1 MWRYLLFLSA
11 FCLLSVG
18 CGSSEESEVTQ
29 SVDEKGATGT
39 DEGQNE
45 KPTSEQ
51 EANLNSII
59 KRTNKLLQVGNFR
72 QAMDVISRAMVNH
85 PENSSLYRIRAIL
98 HQKTG
103 QSSSAMTDYTQA
115 VQLDPN
121 NAPLQDEVGFY
132 LFSVGEVAAAQK
144 HIEQAVIID
153 PQFFAAWNH
162 LGLIQITSGELTKA
176 RKSLSTAIKIKPDY
190 VDALINR
197 GFAAY
202 QLKQFDKALADYN
215 AALKINPDA
224 VNAHNNL
231 GLIDYEKEDYQ
242 SAVAN
247 FTKCIMLEPKNPK
260 YFEHRRMAYLK
271 LGMNIEASN
280 DANQWKQLQQRSLVN
295 QQITRQP
302 ANAIGYLARAEL
314 AFRDGHFKKALLD
327 FDRAVQLNDNLPQ
340 AWYGR
345 AKARFELEEYNLVI
359 DDCSRAL
366 AINPLQPIYSL
377 RGEAFLKLGKI
388 DQALEDFHS
397 AKRLDPTVAEAFLK
411 KAEELESLDQNDAA
425 KEYRDKA
432 KSLFP
437 DLKLTPNAN

>member
-1 MWRYLLFLSA
+1 MWRYLLFLIA
-11 FCLLSVG
+11 ICLINSG
-18 CGSSEESEVTQ
+18 CGSSDDSATTNAEDKKEATESVAGGDAPSTPHQDAELQT
-29 SVDEKGATGT
+29 
-39 DEGQNE
+39 
-45 KPTSEQ
+45 
-51 EANLNSII
+51 II
-59 KRTNKLLQVGNFR
+59 ERTNKLLQVGNFR

-115 VQLDPN
+115 VRLDPT
-121 NAPLQDEVGFY
+121 NAQLQDEVGFY
-132 LFSVGEVAAAQK
+132 LFSMGEIETAQQ
-144 HIEQAVIID
+144 HIEQAVKID
-153 PQFFAAWNH
+153 PEFVAAWNH
-162 LGLIQITSGELTKA
+162 LGLIQITAGELTKA
-176 RKSLSTAIKIKPDY
+176 RKTLSTAIKIKPDY

-202 QLKQFDKALADYN
+202 QLKQFDKALADYD

-224 VNAHNNL
+224 VNAHNNR
-231 GLIDYEKEDYQ
+231 GLIDYEKEDYE

-271 LGMNIEASN
+271 LGMKTEAFS
-280 DANQWKQLQQRSLVN
+280 DSQQWQQLQQRSLVN
-295 QQITRQP
+295 QQISRQP

-314 AFRDGHFKKALLD
+314 AFRDGQFKAALLD
-327 FDRAVQLNDNLPQ
+327 FDRAIQLNDNLPQ

-345 AKARFELEEYNLVI
+345 AKSRFELEKYNLVI

-366 AINPLQPIYSL
+366 SLNAAQPIYSL
-377 RGEAFLKLGKI
+377 RGEAFLKLDKI
-388 DQALEDFHS
+388 DEALKDFHS
-397 AKRLDPTVAEAFLK
+397 AKRLDPTVAEAFLR
-411 KAEELESLDQNDAA
+411 KADELESLGQTDAA
-425 KEYRDKA
+425 TEYREKA
-432 KSLFP
+432 NSLFP

>member
-1 MWRYLLFLSA
+1 MWRYLLILTA
-11 FCLLSVG
+11 TCLLNSG
-18 CGSSEESEVTQ
+18 CGSSDGSVTTDAEDQKKAAESVAAGDK
-29 SVDEKGATGT
+29 S
-39 DEGQNE
+39 
-45 KPTSEQ
+45 TSKQHGELQ
-51 EANLNSII
+51 TVID
-59 KRTNKLLQVGNFR
+59 RTNDLLKVGNFG

-85 PENSSLYRIRAIL
+85 PENSSLHRIRAIL

-115 VQLDPN
+115 VRLDPK
-121 NAPLQDEVGFY
+121 NAQLQDEVGFY
-132 LFSVGEVAAAQK
+132 LFSVGEIAAAQK
-144 HIEQAVIID
+144 HIEQAVEID
-153 PQFFAAWNH
+153 PQFVAAWNH

-176 RKSLSTAIKIKPDY
+176 RKTLSKAIKIKPDY

-231 GLIDYEKEDYQ
+231 GLIDYEKEDFE

-271 LGMNIEASN
+271 LGMSIEALN

-295 QQITRQP
+295 QQIARQP

-314 AFRDGHFKKALLD
+314 AFREGQHKAALLD
-327 FDRAVQLNDNLPQ
+327 FDRAVQLNKNLPQ

-366 AINPLQPIYSL
+366 SLNAAQPIYSL
-377 RGEAFLKLGKI
+377 RGEAFLKLDKI
-388 DQALEDFHS
+388 DQALKDFHA
-397 AKRLDPTVAEAFLK
+397 AKRLDPTVAEAFLR
-411 KAEELESLDQNDAA
+411 KADELESLGQSDAA
-425 KEYRDKA
+425 TEYREKA
-432 KSLFP
+432 NSLFP